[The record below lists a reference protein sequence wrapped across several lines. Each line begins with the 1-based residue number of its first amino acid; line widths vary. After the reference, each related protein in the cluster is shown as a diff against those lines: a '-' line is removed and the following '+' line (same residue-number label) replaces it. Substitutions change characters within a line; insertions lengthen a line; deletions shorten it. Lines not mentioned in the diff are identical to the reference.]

1 MLKDENIDPNRV
13 DVILHNTQLKK
24 LIIKRIKDFDVSPLR
39 LTASTGVKYDDLRLW
54 LITDSVNTKYISHYE
69 VLRVCSLLK
78 IKLRVQLI
86 IEDKEVSPALTTKK
100 RYDREKS
107 DRVSEQNQTET
118 TGYISEVTGV
128 NANAFRVDRVFSK
141 NDSGDNLG
149 GVEAELPQGNKAHT
163 QGTSESRDTDK
174 TLPEGNSGNMDTRY
188 EIWRQRE
195 RGGTE

>member
-1 MLKDENIDPNRV
+1 LLKDENIDPHRV

-24 LIIKRIKDFDVSPLR
+24 LIIKRIKDFNVSPLR

-69 VLRVCSLLK
+69 VLRVCALLK

-86 IEDKEVSPALTTKK
+86 IEDKEINPAITTKQ

-107 DRVSEQNQTET
+107 DRVSEQNQTEI

-128 NANAFRVDRVFSK
+128 NANAFRVDRVFGE
-141 NDSGDNLG
+141 NDSRNNLG
-149 GVEAELPQGNKAHT
+149 GNEAELPQGDKAHT
-163 QGTSESRDTDK
+163 QGVAEGGNIDKVVPKRD
-174 TLPEGNSGNMDTRY
+174 SGNMDTRY
-188 EIWRQRE
+188 EIWRERE
-195 RGGTE
+195 RGSSE

>member
-1 MLKDENIDPNRV
+1 LLKDENIDPNRV

-24 LIIKRIKDFDVSPLR
+24 LIIKRIKDFNVSPLR

-69 VLRVCSLLK
+69 VLRVCALLK
-78 IKLRVQLI
+78 VKLRVQLI
-86 IEDKEVSPALTTKK
+86 IEDKEVSPAITTKQ

-107 DRVSEQNQTET
+107 DRVSEQNQTEI

-128 NANAFRVDRVFSK
+128 NANAFRVDRVFGE
-141 NDSGDNLG
+141 NDSRNNLSG
-149 GVEAELPQGNKAHT
+149 GEAELPQGNQAHT
-163 QGTSESRDTDK
+163 QGVKESRDIDK
-174 TLPEGNSGNMDTRY
+174 DVPKRDSGNMDTRY

-195 RGGTE
+195 RGGSE

>member
-1 MLKDENIDPNRV
+1 LLKDENIDPDRV
-13 DVILHNTQLKK
+13 DIILHNTQLKK
-24 LIIKRIKDFDVSPLR
+24 LIIKRIKDFNVSPLR

-69 VLRVCSLLK
+69 VLRVCALLK

-86 IEDKEVSPALTTKK
+86 IEDKEVSPAITTKQ

-107 DRVSEQNQTET
+107 DRVSEQNQTEI

-128 NANAFRVDRVFSK
+128 NANAFRVDRVFGE
-141 NDSGDNLG
+141 NDGRNNLG
-149 GVEAELPQGNKAHT
+149 GGEAELPQGNQAHN
-163 QGTSESRDTDK
+163 QGVEESRDTDK
-174 TLPEGNSGNMDTRY
+174 DVPKRDSGNMDTRY

-195 RGGTE
+195 RGGFE